1 MLPTIKHWI
10 GRLALVAIGLVLLA
24 AGVLKALDPEGFASQ
39 VEGYEIVPAGAAM
52 AVAYALITLEVALG
66 VALLVDWKRR
76 WTVGAAV
83 VLLVGFL
90 GLMSYTWATGG
101 NVSECGCFGRFA
113 KRTPLETILED
124 VGFIVLALA
133 GLLARRREPDGG
145 GGRLAA
151 VGVAA
156 LAALAFLPLAPSLP
170 LDDIVTG
177 LKPGMAFEDL
187 NLSLPDAAFSK
198 GTHLVALLA
207 LEEEASGEAADKLGE
222 LAAQPGA
229 PAVAVLYADDE
240 EVKDAF
246 FWSHAPSYPMYQVI
260 HEEMR
265 ALYRRLPRFFLVEDG
280 VVTKVWET
288 MPEQETVLASA
299 RAGM

>member
-1 MLPTIKHWI
+1 MQTTIKHWI

-24 AGVLKALDPEGFASQ
+24 AGALKALDPEGFASQ
-39 VEGYEIVPAGAAM
+39 VEGYKIVPASVSM
-52 AVAYALITLEVALG
+52 AVAYVIVTIEVALG
-66 VALLVDWKRR
+66 AALVLDYKRR
-76 WTVGAAV
+76 WAVTAAV
-83 VLLVGFL
+83 VLLTGFL
-90 GLMSYTWATGG
+90 GLMAYTWATGG
-101 NVSECGCFGRFA
+101 NVSECGCFGRFV
-113 KRTPLETILED
+113 KRTPLETVLED
-124 VGFIVLALA
+124 LGFIVLTLA

-145 GGRLAA
+145 GGRLA
-151 VGVAA
+151 GVALSA
-156 LAALAFLPLAPSLP
+156 VAVLAFMPLAPSLP

-177 LKPGMAFEDL
+177 LKPGMAFDDL

-207 LEEEASGEAADKLGE
+207 LSEEASGKAADELSA

-229 PAVAVLYADDE
+229 PAVAVLYSDSE
-240 EVKDAF
+240 EVKDEF

-260 HEEMR
+260 REEMR

-280 VVTKVWET
+280 MVTKVWES

-299 RAGM
+299 RAQS